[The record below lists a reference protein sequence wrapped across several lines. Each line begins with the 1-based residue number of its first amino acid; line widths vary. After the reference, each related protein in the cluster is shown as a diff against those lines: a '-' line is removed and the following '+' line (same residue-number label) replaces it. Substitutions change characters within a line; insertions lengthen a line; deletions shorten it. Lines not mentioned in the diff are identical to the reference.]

1 MSDIGLRLGIQQ
13 RVLPTYRAQLF
24 DTLAD
29 AAPLGLS
36 VFAGLPRPEEAIETA
51 AALRRA
57 ALYRAT
63 NVHVGHGRSYLCYQR
78 GLVSWLEAWRPQALI
93 VEANPRYVSTPLGVR
108 WMRAHRS
115 PVIGW
120 GLGAPESGGRFAGL
134 LHSARQSFLHQFD
147 ALITYSSQGAREYIA
162 LGFPQERVF
171 VAPNAVAPR
180 PTHPLPERALLAQP
194 HQLTLLFVG
203 RLQARK
209 RVDVLIQACAAL
221 PEGSRPHLWVVGDGP
236 ERAALESLARETY
249 PRARFLGARFG
260 ADLERIF
267 LAADLFVLPGTGG
280 LALQQAMAYGLPV
293 LAAEADGTQTDLVRP
308 GNGWRLPPGDQAAL
322 VHCLL
327 AALSDAPRLRAMGA
341 ESYRIASQE
350 IYLEGMIDAF
360 ACAVQAAADFAG
372 KRAR

>member
-1 MSDIGLRLGIQQ
+1 MNDIGLRLGIQQ
-13 RVLPTYRAQLF
+13 RVLPTYRAPLF
-24 DTLAD
+24 DTLGE
-29 AAPLGLS
+29 AALLGLS

-51 AALRRA
+51 VVLHRA
-57 ALYRAT
+57 ALYRAK
-63 NVHVGHGRSYLCYQR
+63 NVHIGRGRSYLCYQR

-93 VEANPRYVSTPLGVR
+93 VEANPRYPSTPRGLR

-120 GLGAPESGGRFAGL
+120 GLGAPESSGRLAGL
-134 LHSARQSFLHQFD
+134 RRLVRQAFLRQFD

-162 LGFPQERVF
+162 LGFPEERVF

-180 PTHPLPERALLAQP
+180 PTHPLPERTLLALP
-194 HQLTLLFVG
+194 HQLTVLFVG

-209 RVDVLIQACAAL
+209 RIDVLIQACAAL
-221 PEGSRPHLWVVGDGP
+221 PEELRPHLWVVGDGP
-236 ERAALESLARETY
+236 ERAALEALAKATY

-260 ADLERIF
+260 PELERVF

-322 VHCLL
+322 VHCLR

-350 IYLEGMIDAF
+350 IHLEGMISAF
-360 ACAVQAAADFAG
+360 AGAVQAAADYAG